1 MISYEKATPRAERAL
16 FGNTDITTYTVSH
29 IARCLDRFVK
39 EIFSQEV
46 CFNYDRNMVGSI
58 TVNANGLAHL
68 IKTMFTL
75 HGGTRYLYVKMFSA
89 AMTVHLQFSR
99 AEGFENP
106 DELDI
111 IEDACREAKLH
122 MRLFGDTLD
131 FYADLKCMHVIPV
144 YEVTNEAFYR
154 KLVFYFNHSK
164 N

>member
-29 IARCLDRFVK
+29 IAGCLDRFVK

-68 IKTMFTL
+68 IKTVFTL
-75 HGGTRYLYVKMFSA
+75 HGSTKYLYVKMFTVST
-89 AMTVHLQFSR
+89 TVHLQFSR
-99 AEGFENP
+99 AEGFEDP
-106 DELDI
+106 DQLDI
-111 IEDACREAKLH
+111 IEDACREARLH

-131 FYADLKCMHVIPV
+131 FYADLKSMHVIPV
-144 YEVTNEAFYR
+144 YEVTNDAFYR
-154 KLVFYFNHSK
+154 KLVFYFNYSK
-164 N
+164 D